1 MKKAGIAKDPSK
13 PPAFSFRLQQSGES
27 DATYKMLK
35 ARAKAKF
42 KAKSGRAKAVKG
54 LMQERGTHVPAVE
67 PPGGAD
73 EPVPE

>member
-1 MKKAGIAKDPSK
+1 MKKAGTSKVRPS
-13 PPAFSFRLQQSGES
+13 PPAFSFRPQEAGES

-42 KAKSGRAKAVKG
+42 HAKSGRAKAVKG
-54 LMQERGTHVPAVE
+54 LMAEMGTHVPPNE

-73 EPVPE
+73 EPAEK